1 MAKFGD
7 LYRAIDLPACG
18 FRQAKEL
25 DSVLGTWT
33 SLQKV
38 AIIITDQTRS
48 LDPRLALKALET
60 RLLNV
65 CDTIVGLGL
74 HRPMTAEELA
84 PLARFTPRQHN
95 LNALSSVA
103 LDSGA
108 VIEYASAVAAAEWSI
123 SVGVA
128 ELHQYAG
135 VSGGYKGIVVGC
147 GSREFI
153 SGLHS
158 RSVVLDPSVQFGRVE
173 GNLFRERID
182 QTGRATNCAL
192 ALNFVPSTGDWLFG
206 IPDLVTRQARAL
218 IEPWIYV
225 PERFTGI
232 RLHCPP
238 SKAKSFYQASRAATY
253 LALSPNP
260 ALMEG
265 GVIELVAECTE
276 GLGTEQGFVRALQ
289 TVTAPWREVL
299 IGEEPTGAGAQ
310 RILMLAKMAQR
321 FQIRIVGCVDPVI
334 FQDIG
339 IEASTE
345 IPALPSGW
353 FESRKPFQECPQWRM
368 A

>member
-1 MAKFGD
+1 M
-7 LYRAIDLPACG
+7 PACG

-25 DSVLGTWT
+25 DAVLGTWT
-33 SLQKV
+33 SFQKV

-48 LDPRLALKALET
+48 LDPEPALKALQS
-60 RLLNV
+60 RLLGS
-65 CDTIVGLGL
+65 CKIIVGLGL
-74 HRPMTAEELA
+74 HRPMTTKELA
-84 PLARFTPRQHN
+84 PLARFSPIQHD
-95 LNALSSVA
+95 LNEVSSVA
-103 LDSGA
+103 LDSGET
-108 VIEYASAVAAAEWSI
+108 IRISSAVVSAEWSI

-135 VSGGYKGIVVGC
+135 VSGGYKGCVVGC

-158 RSVVLDPSVQFGRVE
+158 RSIVLDQSVQFGRVE
-173 GNLFRERID
+173 GNLFREKID
-182 QTGRATNCAL
+182 QAGRVTNCAL

-206 IPDLVTRQARAL
+206 IPDLVTRQARKL
-218 IEPWIYV
+218 IEPWLYSSK
-225 PERFTGI
+225 RFEGI

-253 LALSPNP
+253 LALSPKP
-260 ALMEG
+260 ALIEG
-265 GVIELVAECTE
+265 GVIELVAACEE

-289 TVTAPWREVL
+289 EVAVPWTDALV
-299 IGEEPTGAGAQ
+299 GEEPKGAGAQ

-321 FQIRIVGCVDPVI
+321 FKIRIVGCSTPVI

-345 IPALPSGW
+345 IPPLPSGW
-353 FESRKPFQECPQWRM
+353 FESRKPFQKIPQWRTG
-368 A
+368 